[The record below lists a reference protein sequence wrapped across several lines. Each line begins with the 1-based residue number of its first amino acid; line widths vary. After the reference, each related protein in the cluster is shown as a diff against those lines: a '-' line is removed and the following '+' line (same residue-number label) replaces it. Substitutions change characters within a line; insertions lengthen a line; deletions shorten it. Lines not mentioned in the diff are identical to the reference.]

1 MTLRQMKSKFS
12 WMLGNLI
19 CFAFSQGFEITLG
32 EGTIKVVNCK
42 HCRKKVSIHKK
53 GSLHHIGL
61 AQDIDLFK
69 DGRYLRKTEAHRVL
83 GAYWEQMGGS
93 WGGRFADGNH
103 YSLQYGKRQ

>member
-1 MTLRQMKSKFS
+1 MTLRQMKSKFA

-32 EGTIKVVNCK
+32 EGKIMKVYCPKCK
-42 HCRKKVSIHKK
+42 AKVSVHKK

-69 DGRYLRKTEAHRVL
+69 NGVYQRTTEAHRVL
-83 GAYWEQMGGS
+83 GAYWISIGGTWGGS
-93 WGGRFADGNH
+93 FKDGNH
-103 YSLQYGKRQ
+103 YSLQFGTRK